1 MADINNRTEMLAAIS
16 SAGTYTMAAGVN
28 YGVLSGV
35 ANGVTL
41 RAENISSDLSSKP
54 IFDRVILN
62 GSNNVT
68 LNSVYINYN
77 YSGEAVS
84 YPTLELVNCDDF
96 TLDNSAVI
104 GDVDGSGYY
113 TGYAVRTYTS
123 DRQLFQ
129 NSEFRHFAKCLRPEG
144 NDVQIINNNIGPFNS
159 DGIGTSAVS
168 DLAIRNNYIHDR
180 LLAAPGGHG
189 DMIQFQLDVTTAMVE
204 DNFLD
209 TNVGDPIQG
218 IHAASSTSK
227 TDITIRNNVGLLGLA
242 NSLSGGNYTNITV
255 DNYVIHR
262 TPNVLGSGGSDDTS
276 GAYIPKINITGSGS
290 VTNCA
295 ANQVLWNGASQDG
308 INGNTWNS
316 GGDHVAARAA
326 ARADPRWS
334 HFFSSTPAQRQ
345 AFIMPSGEPLIV
357 NGQVISVA

>member
-16 SAGTYTMAAGVN
+16 TPGTYTMAAGVN

-41 RAENISSDLSSKP
+41 RAETISSDVASKP

-68 LNSVYINYN
+68 LNSVYINYQFN
-77 YSGEAVS
+77 GEAVS

-96 TLDNSAVI
+96 TLDNSLVE

-144 NDVQIINNNIGPFNS
+144 NGVQIINNNIGPFNS
-159 DGIGTSAVS
+159 DGIGTSAVTS
-168 DLAIRNNYIHDR
+168 LVIRNNYIHDR

-189 DMIQFQLDVTTAMVE
+189 DMIQFQLDVGTAMVE

-218 IHAASSTSK
+218 IHAATVTTK
-227 TDITIRNNVGLLGLA
+227 TNVTIQNNVCCLGLA
-242 NSLSGGNYTNITV
+242 NAISGGNYTNILV
-255 DNYVIHR
+255 DNHVIHR
-262 TPNVLGSGGSDDTS
+262 TPNTLGAGGSDDTS
-276 GAYIPKINITGSGS
+276 GAYIPKINISGTGS
-290 VTNCA
+290 VTNSA
-295 ANQVLWNGASQDG
+295 ANQVLFNSVSQDG

-316 GGDHVAARAA
+316 GGDHIAARAA
-326 ARADPRWS
+326 ARVDPRWA
-334 HFFSSTPAQRQ
+334 HFFSATPSRKP
-345 AFIMPSGEPLIV
+345 FMMPGGKPLAVSGKLLYV
-357 NGQVISVA
+357 G